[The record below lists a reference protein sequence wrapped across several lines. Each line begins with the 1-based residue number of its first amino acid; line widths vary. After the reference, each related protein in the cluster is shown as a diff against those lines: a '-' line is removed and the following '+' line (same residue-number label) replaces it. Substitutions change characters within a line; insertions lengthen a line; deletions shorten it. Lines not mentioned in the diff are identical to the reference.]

1 MPTKTDTSLGDGQP
15 STRLDPR
22 QLIAYRILSLS
33 ALLNRGIETVLD
45 TEAGLSV
52 RQWRVLLCLAN
63 YGASSVQRIADF
75 CRYDKSQVSR
85 AVSEL
90 QARKLVRSKPSPE
103 DGRSIVVSM
112 TAAGRR
118 LYEQALPLS
127 LARQDELTR
136 CLTTSQLKEFEK
148 TVDLLTRQA
157 EDMLRAAH
165 ARRVPPDAKPLEA
178 TAP

>member
-1 MPTKTDTSLGDGQP
+1 MRIKTDLSLAEGQ
-15 STRLDPR
+15 SVTRIDPR
-22 QLIAYRILSLS
+22 QLVAYRILSLS
-33 ALLNRGIETVLD
+33 ALLNRGIETLLD

-63 YGASSVQRIADF
+63 NGAQPVQRIADF
-75 CRYDKSQVSR
+75 WRYDKSQVSR

-103 DGRSIVVSM
+103 DGRSIVVSI

-127 LARQDELTR
+127 LARQDELTK
-136 CLTTSQLKEFEK
+136 CLTSDQLSEFEK

-157 EDMLRAAH
+157 EDMWRAAH
-165 ARRVPPDAKPLEA
+165 ARRDDARRDG
-178 TAP
+178 

>member
-1 MPTKTDTSLGDGQP
+1 MPTKTDTSLGHGQP
-15 STRLDPR
+15 LPRIDPR

-33 ALLNRGIETVLD
+33 ALLNRGIETLLD
-45 TEAGLSV
+45 SEAGLSV

-63 YGASSVQRIADF
+63 YGAHSVQGIADF

-90 QARKLVRSKPSPE
+90 QTRKLVRGKPSAE
-103 DGRSIVVSM
+103 DGRSIVVSI
-112 TAAGRR
+112 TAAGQR

-127 LARQDELTR
+127 LARQAELTK
-136 CLTTSQLKEFEK
+136 CLTSSQLSEFEK

-157 EDMLRAAH
+157 EDLLRAAH
-165 ARRVPPDAKPLEA
+165 ARRDDARREG
-178 TAP
+178 

>member
-1 MPTKTDTSLGDGQP
+1 MSIKKETSLDNSQP
-15 STRLDPR
+15 LTRIGPR

-33 ALLNRGIETVLD
+33 ALLNRGIETLLD
-45 TEAGLSV
+45 TEVGLSV

-63 YGASSVQRIADF
+63 NGAQSVQRIADF
-75 CRYDKSQVSR
+75 WRYDKSQVSR

-90 QARKLVRSKPSPE
+90 QTRKLVRGKPSPE
-103 DGRSIVVSM
+103 DGRSIVVSI

-127 LARQDELTR
+127 LARQDELTE
-136 CLTTSQLKEFEK
+136 CLTSNQLSEFEK
-148 TVDLLTRQA
+148 TLDLLTRQS

-165 ARRVPPDAKPLEA
+165 ARRDDARRD
-178 TAP
+178 T

>member
-1 MPTKTDTSLGDGQP
+1 MPTKTDKSLDQAQP
-15 STRLDPR
+15 LTQIDPR
-22 QLIAYRILSLS
+22 KLIAYRILSLS
-33 ALLNRGIETVLD
+33 ALLNRGIETLLD
-45 TEAGLSV
+45 AEAGLSV
-52 RQWRVLLCLAN
+52 RQWRVLLCLAH
-63 YGASSVQRIADF
+63 YGSRSVQGIADF

-90 QARKLVRSKPSPE
+90 QTRKLVRSKPSPE

-127 LARQDELTR
+127 LARQAELTE
-136 CLTTSQLKEFEK
+136 CLTTSQLSEFEN

-157 EDMLRAAH
+157 EDMLRAAY
-165 ARRVPPDAKPLEA
+165 ARRDDARRDA
-178 TAP
+178 